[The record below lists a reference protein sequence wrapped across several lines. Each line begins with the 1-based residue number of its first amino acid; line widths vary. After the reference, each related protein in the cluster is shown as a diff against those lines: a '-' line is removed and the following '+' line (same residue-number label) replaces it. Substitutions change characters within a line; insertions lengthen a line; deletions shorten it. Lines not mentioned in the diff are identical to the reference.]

1 MRLQRPICRLIG
13 MTPGDLIVIKISE
26 FSTIAV
32 LVAATAAVV
41 AIQQHR
47 ERERRLPPPPVIEMP
62 LVAPS
67 SDASVSAGTSVDLAV
82 KSQPTSQP
90 ASADAQ
96 ASTVVDR
103 GSTSHLASQSTSDR

>member
-1 MRLQRPICRLIG
+1 MRPRKPICRPLG
-13 MTPGDLIVIKISE
+13 TTPGDLTVIKASE

-47 ERERRLPPPPVIEMP
+47 DRERRPPPPPVIEMP

-67 SDASVSAGTSVDLAV
+67 SDASLSAGTGVDLAV

-90 ASADAQ
+90 TSADAQ
-96 ASTVVDR
+96 AAIAVDR
-103 GSTSHLASQSTSDR
+103 GTASQLTSQSTSAR

>member
-1 MRLQRPICRLIG
+1 M
-13 MTPGDLIVIKISE
+13 IVIKTSE

-47 ERERRLPPPPVIEMP
+47 ERERRLPPPPVVEMP
-62 LVAPS
+62 VVAPS
-67 SDASVSAGTSVDLAV
+67 SDATLSAGTGVDLAV

-90 ASADAQ
+90 TSADAQ
-96 ASTVVDR
+96 APTAVHR
-103 GSTSHLASQSTSDR
+103 GTTSQLASQSTSDR

>member
-1 MRLQRPICRLIG
+1 M
-13 MTPGDLIVIKISE
+13 IKISE

-67 SDASVSAGTSVDLAV
+67 SDASLSAGTGADLAV

-90 ASADAQ
+90 ASTGVQSPTAVDGDA
-96 ASTVVDR
+96 
-103 GSTSHLASQSTSDR
+103 TSRLASQSTSSR

>member
-1 MRLQRPICRLIG
+1 
-13 MTPGDLIVIKISE
+13 MTDLPTHSRDAPGDLIVIKTSE

-32 LVAATAAVV
+32 LVAATAAAVI

-47 ERERRLPPPPVIEMP
+47 GRERRLAPPPVIEMP

-67 SDASVSAGTSVDLAV
+67 SDARVSAGASVDLAV

-96 ASTVVDR
+96 APTVVDR
-103 GSTSHLASQSTSDR
+103 GATSQLASQSTSDR